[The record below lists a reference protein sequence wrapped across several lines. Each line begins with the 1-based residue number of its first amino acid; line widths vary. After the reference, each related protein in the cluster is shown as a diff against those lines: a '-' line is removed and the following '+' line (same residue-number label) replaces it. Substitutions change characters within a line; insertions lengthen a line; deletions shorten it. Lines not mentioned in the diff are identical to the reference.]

1 MMSIKVNIPEAVLLD
16 TKRSPELAKSFVRK
30 AVALSY
36 YTQKG
41 ISLGYCAEIAG
52 MNKTD
57 FIKVSRRKPYIHI
70 QLR

>member
-1 MMSIKVNIPEAVLLD
+1 MMSIKVNIPEAVLFD
-16 TKRSPELAKSFVRK
+16 TKRSPKLAKSFVRK

-41 ISLGYCAEIAG
+41 IFLGYYAEIAG

-57 FIKVSRRKPYIHI
+57 FIKYHRARQSI
-70 QLR
+70 